1 MPASLAYLLLKSGDP
16 AAWDKF
22 LTETVGL
29 AAKTVGETRYRM
41 DDRDWRIG
49 VDRADGEGIAA
60 LGVEFATSTE
70 LEACIDR
77 LRAADHEAE
86 DDVSLARE
94 RGVLRLY
101 RVADP
106 SGHPLELVTGRTLAY
121 GSFVSPAAVSG
132 FVTGERGNMGF
143 GHAVL
148 AASDVEQSRRFWVDL
163 IGFHLTDTMHFQLA
177 PGAPSKA
184 LYFLHADNPR
194 HHSIALIEFPVPGGL
209 VHFMVEA
216 NDIDDVGRFIDRCER
231 DNVFIA
237 TRLGRHS
244 NDRMISVYAVT
255 PGGSV
260 IEFGCDGLQIDWRN
274 WIATNSLIPDLWGH
288 KPPPA
293 SPTAP

>member
-1 MPASLAYLLLKSGDP
+1 MPASLAYLVLKSADP
-16 AAWDKF
+16 AAWDRF
-22 LTETVGL
+22 LTATVGL
-29 AAKTVGETRYRM
+29 AAKADGEMRYRM

-49 VDRADGEGIAA
+49 VDPAGDEGIAA
-60 LGVEFATSTE
+60 LGVEFASSAE
-70 LEACIDR
+70 LETCVER
-77 LRAADHEAE
+77 LRAAGHEAE
-86 DDVSLARE
+86 EDAPLAGE
-94 RGVLRLY
+94 RGVLRLC
-101 RVADP
+101 RVSDP
-106 SGHPLELVTGRTLAY
+106 SGHPVELVAGRSLAY
-121 GSFVSPAAVSG
+121 AQFVSPAGVSG
-132 FVTGERGNMGF
+132 FVTGESGNMGF

-148 AASDVEQSRRFWVDL
+148 AASDVEQSRRFWMDL
-163 IGFHLTDTMHFQLA
+163 IGFRLTDTMHFELS

-231 DNVFIA
+231 DNVYIA

-255 PGGSV
+255 PGGSM
-260 IEFGCDGLQIDWRN
+260 IEFGCDGVQIDWRN

-288 KPPPA
+288 KPTPDAPPA
-293 SPTAP
+293 A

>member
-1 MPASLAYLLLKSGDP
+1 MPASLAYLVLKSADP
-16 AAWDKF
+16 AAWDRF
-22 LTETVGL
+22 LTATVGL
-29 AAKTVGETRYRM
+29 SAKGGEARYRM

-49 VDRADGEGIAA
+49 VDQAEGEGISA
-60 LGVEFATSTE
+60 LGVEFAGAAE
-70 LEACIDR
+70 LDACRDR
-77 LRAADHEAE
+77 LLAAGFAVEEDNMRAK
-86 DDVSLARE
+86 E

-101 RVADP
+101 CVADP
-106 SGHPLELVTGRTLAY
+106 SGHPVELVAGRTLAY
-121 GSFVSPAAVSG
+121 AQFLSPAGVSG
-132 FVTGERGNMGF
+132 FVTGESGNMGF

-148 AASDVEQSRRFWVDL
+148 AAADVEEARRFWIDL
-163 IGFHLTDTMHFQLA
+163 IGFRLTDTMHFELA

-216 NDIDDVGRFIDRCER
+216 NDIDDVGHFIDRCER
-231 DNVFIA
+231 DNIHIA

-255 PGGSV
+255 PGGSM

-274 WIATNSLIPDLWGH
+274 WVATNSLIPDLWGH
-288 KPPPA
+288 KPPPG
-293 SPTAP
+293 APSAH